1 MAPWRRAVFGR
12 HEDMP
17 SLDFLSASHTL
28 HLLGLSLVLD
38 AHLLASVAGWL
49 LFAGGALSAVR
60 QRMSGRSFGALS
72 AMVGAGATLAAV
84 SAGLGLLLMDAYPSF
99 ARTFCFPYALLAL
112 AATIVGRA
120 MQAGGRPIG
129 EE

>member
-1 MAPWRRAVFGR
+1 
-12 HEDMP
+12 MP
-17 SLDFLSASHTL
+17 TLDFLAGSHTV
-28 HLLGLSLVLD
+28 HLLGISLALD
-38 AHLLASVAGWL
+38 ARFVASVAGWI

-60 QRMSGRSFGALS
+60 QRVNGVS
-72 AMVGAGATLAAV
+72 ADSASPMVGAGATLAAM
-84 SAGLGLLLMDAYPSF
+84 SAGLGLLLMDSYPSF

>member
-1 MAPWRRAVFGR
+1 
-12 HEDMP
+12 MP
-17 SLDFLSASHTL
+17 SFEFLSGSQSV
-28 HLLGLSLVLD
+28 HLLGVSLVLD
-38 AHLLASVAGWL
+38 ARLLASVAGWL

-60 QRMSGRSFGALS
+60 QHVNRQGVRAL
-72 AMVGAGATLAAV
+72 APMVGAGATLAAM
-84 SAGLGLLLMDAYPSF
+84 SAGLGLLLMDLYPSF

>member
-1 MAPWRRAVFGR
+1 MSP
-12 HEDMP
+12 
-17 SLDFLSASHTL
+17 LDFLSGSHTV
-28 HLLGLSLVLD
+28 HLLGLSLVVD
-38 AHLLASVAGWL
+38 ARLVATVAGWL

-60 QRMSGRSFGALS
+60 QRVNGKGAS
-72 AMVGAGATLAAV
+72 TISPMVGAGATLAAM
-84 SAGLGLLLMDAYPSF
+84 SAGLGLLLMDGYPSF

-120 MQAGGRPIG
+120 MQAGGRAIG

>member
-1 MAPWRRAVFGR
+1 
-12 HEDMP
+12 MP
-17 SLDFLSASHTL
+17 LLDFLSGSHTV
-28 HLLGLSLVLD
+28 HLLGLSFAFD
-38 AHLLASVAGWL
+38 ARVVATIAGWL

-60 QRMSGRSFGALS
+60 QRMNGKRASTLS
-72 AMVGAGATLAAV
+72 PMVGAGATLAAM
-84 SAGLGLLLMDAYPSF
+84 SAGLGLLLMDGYPSF